1 MNIYS
6 ATQLIFFIFL
16 IEENRSIAY
25 MIRYLTLTVA
35 FFDTGIRDL
44 TSVSGMAPVA
54 SSVFSLYRHPT
65 RKFIAPNHCDV
76 NGTDDPSI
84 RANL

>member
-1 MNIYS
+1 MKMYS
-6 ATQLIFFIFL
+6 ATQLIFSKTL

-35 FFDTGIRDL
+35 FFDTVIRDL

-65 RKFIAPNHCDV
+65 RKFIEPSHCDV

-84 RANL
+84 CANL